1 MAAVAGNE
9 TTVDG
14 IMAMAIAT
22 TGVVEVINHYWGQIL
37 DCTEVPLV
45 REVE

>member
-14 IMAMAIAT
+14 IMAMAT
-22 TGVVEVINHYWGQIL
+22 TPVVEVINHYWGQIL